1 MTVSSALFHPW
12 LLTSMSWSH
21 RKGSRM
27 LARLKVL
34 LLVTCSFASS
44 GLVGAALAADPVRIT
59 VISDQDDDIYDARAG
74 HGGVDATRMAV
85 EDFGGT
91 VLGRPVIID
100 ALNDHNKPAEA
111 PVLAK
116 QAFDAGADLL
126 MDVQNAPIA
135 LAISKVATERRKLA
149 ISTGSASP
157 ALTRGEC
164 SRYFYHYSFDL
175 TAIESATSD
184 YLAAQSKRWVFIAD
198 DSGFGRAG
206 LATMTPKITAHG
218 GEVVKTF
225 LTPPTEDGYAAVIE
239 EVRGLKPDV
248 VAVINAGAKDDAV
261 VSAVTKA
268 KLSAITTTGLLYLS
282 DVDRIKDGYAGLV
295 ATVPWYWNLDPTARA
310 WSDRFAAAHDG
321 RRPTAAQAADYS
333 ATTQWLNAVR
343 TAGTTDADAVIHVLD
358 GRKFD
363 DLFAHGG
370 EFRASDHMVVHD
382 LYVAKVRASA
392 ELPEPH
398 AWYNI
403 LATVPAAT
411 AFPAGTDCKMTQ

>member
-1 MTVSSALFHPW
+1 
-12 LLTSMSWSH
+12 
-21 RKGSRM
+21 M

-44 GLVGAALAADPVRIT
+44 ALVGAAQAADPVRIT

-74 HGGVDATRMAV
+74 RGGVDATRMAV

-91 VLGRPVIID
+91 VLGRSIVVD

-111 PVLAK
+111 PGLAK

-135 LAISKVATERRKLA
+135 LAISKVATERHKLA

-157 ALTRGEC
+157 ALTRAEC

-184 YLAAQSKRWVFIAD
+184 YLAAQAKRWVFIAD

-206 LATMTPKITAHG
+206 IATMTPKITAHG

-268 KLSAITTTGLLYLS
+268 KLSATTTTALLYLS

-295 ATVPWYWNLDPTARA
+295 AAVPWYWNLDPTARA

-321 RRPTAAQAADYS
+321 KRPTAAQAADYS

-343 TAGTTDADAVIHVLD
+343 TAGTTEADAVIRVLD
-358 GRKFD
+358 GHKFN
-363 DLFAHGG
+363 DLFAHSG

-411 AFPAGTDCKMTQ
+411 AFPAGTECKMTQ

>member
-1 MTVSSALFHPW
+1 
-12 LLTSMSWSH
+12 
-21 RKGSRM
+21 M

-44 GLVGAALAADPVRIT
+44 GFVGAALAADPVRIT

-74 HGGVDATRMAV
+74 RGGVDATRMAV

-91 VLGRPVIID
+91 VLGRPVIVD

-111 PVLAK
+111 PGLAK

-135 LAISKVATERRKLA
+135 LAISKVATERHKLA

-157 ALTRGEC
+157 ALTRAEC

-175 TAIESATSD
+175 TAIESATAD
-184 YLAAQSKRWVFIAD
+184 YLAAQAKRWVFIMD

-239 EVRGLKPDV
+239 EARALKPDV

-268 KLSAITTTGLLYLS
+268 KLSAVTTTALLYLS

-295 ATVPWYWNLDPTARA
+295 AAVPWYWNLDPAARA

-358 GRKFD
+358 GHKFD
-363 DLFAHGG
+363 DVFAHGG

-411 AFPAGTDCKMTQ
+411 AFPAGTECRMTQ

>member
-1 MTVSSALFHPW
+1 
-12 LLTSMSWSH
+12 
-21 RKGSRM
+21 M

-74 HGGVDATRMAV
+74 RGGVDATRMAV

-91 VLGRPVIID
+91 VLGRPVVVD

-111 PVLAK
+111 PGLAK

-135 LAISKVATERRKLA
+135 LAISKVATERHKLA

-157 ALTRGEC
+157 ALTRAEC

-175 TAIESATSD
+175 TAIESATAD
-184 YLAAQSKRWVFIAD
+184 YLAAQSKRWVFIMD

-225 LTPPTEDGYAAVIE
+225 LTPSTEDGYAAVIE
-239 EVRGLKPDV
+239 EARALKPDV

-268 KLSAITTTGLLYLS
+268 KLSAITTTALLYLS

-295 ATVPWYWNLDPTARA
+295 ATVPWYWNLDPAARA

-343 TAGTTDADAVIHVLD
+343 TAGTTDADAVIRVLD
-358 GRKFD
+358 GHKFD
-363 DLFAHGG
+363 DVFAHGG

-392 ELPEPH
+392 ELLEPH

-411 AFPAGTDCKMTQ
+411 AFPAGTECRMTQ

>member
-1 MTVSSALFHPW
+1 
-12 LLTSMSWSH
+12 
-21 RKGSRM
+21 M

-44 GLVGAALAADPVRIT
+44 ASVGAAQAADPVRIT

-74 HGGVDATRMAV
+74 RGGVDATRMAV

-91 VLGRPVIID
+91 VLGRAIVVD

-111 PVLAK
+111 PGLAK

-135 LAISKVATERRKLA
+135 LAISKVATERHKLA

-184 YLAAQSKRWVFIAD
+184 YLAAQAKRWVFIAD

-206 LATMTPKITAHG
+206 IATMTPKITAHG

-268 KLSAITTTGLLYLS
+268 KLSATTTTALLYLS

-295 ATVPWYWNLDPTARA
+295 AAVPWYWNLDPTARA

-321 RRPTAAQAADYS
+321 KRPTAAQAADYS
-333 ATTQWLNAVR
+333 ATTQWLKAVR
-343 TAGTTDADAVIHVLD
+343 TAGTTEADAVIRVLD
-358 GRKFD
+358 GHKFN
-363 DLFAHGG
+363 DLFAHTC

-411 AFPAGTDCKMTQ
+411 AFPAGTECKMTQ